1 MSPATIERLHA
12 AMARYREA
20 FENTQAHLRA
30 TSVQGAPQWVF
41 ALDGLPLNEVREYGI
56 RLAEAE
62 EKRRTARAALHA
74 LVELLALHGETL
86 PGDDPTSWIA
96 AGAAEAVDNHAWHDS
111 LDRFISVMNHAR
123 DAGVMYVNG
132 DFRPSDDPGSDTTDD
147 WPIPDFASL
156 GLPNANQSR
165 AEE

>member
-1 MSPATIERLHA
+1 MSFDRESLLWALRELAQLAGRPDRLVIA
-12 AMARYREA
+12 Y
-20 FENTQAHLRA
+20 
-30 TSVQGAPQWVF
+30 SGG
-41 ALDGLPLNEVREYGI
+41 LDSEV
-56 RLAEAE
+56 L
-62 EKRRTARAALHA
+62 LHA
-74 LVELLALHGETL
+74 LTDVRDRFGVELLALHGETL

-147 WPIPDFASL
+147 WPVPDFASL